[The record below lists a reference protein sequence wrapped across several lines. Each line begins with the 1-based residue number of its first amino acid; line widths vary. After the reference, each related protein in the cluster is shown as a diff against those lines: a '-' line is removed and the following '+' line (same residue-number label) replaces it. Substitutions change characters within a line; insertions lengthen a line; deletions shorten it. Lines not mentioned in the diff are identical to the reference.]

1 MDRAECIIVLV
12 VKVCIVDIAFNRL
25 QQIEGDLSTIW
36 IVYEARN
43 GEFLFFP
50 PLLSNYNVWNYGQIK
65 WAYYYTRTRQQA
77 MGRVCC

>member
-1 MDRAECIIVLV
+1 MDRAKCIIVLV

-43 GEFLFFP
+43 GVFLFFSSP
-50 PLLSNYNVWNYGQIK
+50 FVELQCLKLWANKMSLLLYEN
-65 WAYYYTRTRQQA
+65 
-77 MGRVCC
+77 